1 MIASAMQRLLTAGQH
16 SLWGSM
22 LAAGAAYFAPMYEI
36 FTVMMAFVA
45 VDLVAGILASRKAHI
60 PCNSRRLR
68 QSVTKLVS
76 YIAVMMLVYAA
87 ERAFSID
94 WLASYK
100 FLGGFICFVELV
112 SILENL
118 ATLTEKPVFLKII
131 RLIRGNAKEK
141 HGTLVDDIL
150 DEKNKESPWTDK

>member
-1 MIASAMQRLLTAGQH
+1 
-16 SLWGSM
+16 
-22 LAAGAAYFAPMYEI
+22 MYEI
-36 FTVMMAFVA
+36 FTVMLAFVT

-76 YIAVMMLVYAA
+76 YIAVLMLIYAA
-87 ERAFSID
+87 ERAFDIE

-100 FLGGFICFVELV
+100 LLGGFICFVELI

-131 RLIRGNAKEK
+131 RLIRGKAREK
-141 HGTLVDDIL
+141 HGSIVDDIFN
-150 DEKNKESPWTDK
+150 EKNDL